1 MRECLRKSK
10 PHGNNVNKD
19 VRLKLRKA
27 GLSADGEQRWQ
38 LVFSLYDNAN
48 VKITATGYAAVDID
62 WDESRVYFVETEANE
77 GWKLIDGKSVSE
89 LSLTIYD
96 YDAWKPYEGEYVLL
110 KDKASNDYYID
121 LVRKEVR

>member
-48 VKITATGYAAVDID
+48 AKISATGYAAVDID
-62 WDESRVYFVETEANE
+62 WEESRVYFVETESNE

-110 KDKASNDYYID
+110 KDKVSGDYYID
-121 LVRKEVR
+121 LVKKEDK

>member
-19 VRLKLRKA
+19 VRLNLRKA

-48 VKITATGYAAVDID
+48 AKITATGYAAVDID

-89 LSLTIYD
+89 LLLTIYD
-96 YDAWKPYEGEYVLL
+96 YDAWKPYKGEYVLL
-110 KDKASNDYYID
+110 KDKASGDYYID
-121 LVRKEVR
+121 LVKKEDK

>member
-48 VKITATGYAAVDID
+48 AKISATGYAAVDID
-62 WDESRVYFVETEANE
+62 WEESRVYFVETESNE

-96 YDAWKPYEGEYVLL
+96 YNAWKPYEGEYVLL
-110 KDKASNDYYID
+110 KDKASGDYYID
-121 LVRKEVR
+121 LVKKEEK